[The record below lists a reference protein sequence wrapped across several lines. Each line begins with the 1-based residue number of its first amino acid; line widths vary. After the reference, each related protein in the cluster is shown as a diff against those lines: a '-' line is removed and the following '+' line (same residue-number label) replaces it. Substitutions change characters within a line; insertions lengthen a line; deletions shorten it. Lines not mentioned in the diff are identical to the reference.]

1 MYGEVRQVLAGYSV
15 GKIHRISRIPQ
26 GYGNINLS
34 ADTVS
39 GMLFV
44 RVSPKKSTKELEKE
58 VHLMQVL
65 KKHAFPAAYPLEGGD
80 GKYIHLTSYGPALV
94 YPFLFGS
101 PPLPT
106 YEQIRKTATYMARLH
121 GIPAGEVP
129 EKTNTIRP
137 SPCAEIIRHP
147 TSCLPPTL
155 RERWLQTFEKIR
167 RSLETPLPTGLI
179 HGDLF
184 PDNVLFKN
192 GELIA
197 FLDFEEFA
205 IDTFLFDI
213 AMAVNGFCLSRGRP
227 NARKTALFLDAYEKI
242 RPLLPEE
249 KEHLQAYLVW
259 TALGMACWHVG
270 DCRKNGPQSGQRERI
285 RKLIELAEEL
295 RQKY

>member
-1 MYGEVRQVLAGYSV
+1 MYGEVREVLTGYSV
-15 GKIHRISRIPQ
+15 GRIHRISRILQ

-34 ADTVS
+34 ADTES

-44 RVSPKKSTKELEKE
+44 RVSPKKTTEELKKEIG
-58 VHLMQVL
+58 LMQVL
-65 KKHAFPAAYPLEGGD
+65 KKHAFPAAYPMAGGD
-80 GKYIHLTSYGPALV
+80 GKYIHLTSYGPVLV

-106 YEQIRKTATYMARLH
+106 YEQIKKTAVTLARLH
-121 GIPAGEVP
+121 LIPADEVP
-129 EKTNTIRP
+129 AKTNSIRP
-137 SPCAEIIRHP
+137 ALCAEIIRHP

-155 RERWLQTFEKIR
+155 RDRWLDAFEKVR

-184 PDNVLFKN
+184 PDNVLFKD
-192 GELIA
+192 GKPIA
-197 FLDFEEFA
+197 FLDFEEYA

-213 AMAVNGFCLSRGRP
+213 AMAINGFCLTKGRP
-227 NARKTALFLDAYEKI
+227 NAKKTALFLDAYEKE

-270 DCRKNGPQSGQRERI
+270 DCRKNGPQAGQRQRI
-285 RKLIELAEEL
+285 RELIELAEKL

>member
-1 MYGEVRQVLAGYSV
+1 MYGEVREVLAGYAV
-15 GKIHRISRIPQ
+15 GRIHRISRIQQ

-34 ADTVS
+34 ADTDA

-44 RVSPKKSTKELEKE
+44 RFSPKKSTEELEKE
-58 VHLMQVL
+58 VRLMRVL
-65 KKHAFPAAYPLEGGD
+65 KKYNFPAAYPLAGRD
-80 GKYIHLTSYGPALV
+80 GQYIHLTSYGPALI

-106 YEQIRKTATYMARLH
+106 YEQIKKTATTLARLH
-121 GIPAGEVP
+121 LIPAGEVP
-129 EKTNTIRP
+129 EKVNTIRP
-137 SPCAEIIRHP
+137 SLCNEIIRHP

-155 RERWLQTFEKIR
+155 RDRWLGAFEKING
-167 RSLETPLPTGLI
+167 SLETPLPTGLI

-184 PDNVLFKN
+184 PDNVLFKD
-192 GELIA
+192 GKLIA

-213 AMAVNGFCLSRGRP
+213 AMAVNGFCLTKGRP
-227 NARKTALFLDAYEKI
+227 NAQKTALFLDAYEKE

-249 KEHLQAYLVW
+249 KEHLEAYLVW

-270 DCRKNGPQSGQRERI
+270 DCRKNGPQAGQRERI
-285 RKLIELAEEL
+285 RELIEMAEGL
-295 RQKY
+295 RQK